1 MFLIYAVSYQT
12 TAGDNSTAIV
22 AQYKNSAYTAETDAL
37 TNIQANAKI
46 VTDAITKGDATEL
59 PKMVRPTTLIR
70 VATGQYKEILPIIV
84 PAECCIM
91 GDELRA
97 TNVQPKTIYN
107 GANLTS
113 RSDTPFS
120 FEALTRLEPVVGDIV
135 RGVTVTPTTGNTETQ
150 SQLWPYGNVEEEE
163 AAEQLAR
170 IARRRVDWL
179 ISVKLFSICTF
190 VTTA

>member
-1 MFLIYAVSYQT
+1 M
-12 TAGDNSTAIV
+12 
-22 AQYKNSAYTAETDAL
+22 
-37 TNIQANAKI
+37 
-46 VTDAITKGDATEL
+46 
-59 PKMVRPTTLIR
+59 
-70 VATGQYKEILPIIV
+70 

-179 ISVKLFSICTF
+179 IGDKLERTLQNISDFSSAQTGYARDQLLSNKQFMAEEVTAYIKNTYPNRSTVKQNVDKMLAILLML
-190 VTTA
+190 

>member
-1 MFLIYAVSYQT
+1 MQQNY
-12 TAGDNSTAIV
+12 
-22 AQYKNSAYTAETDAL
+22 
-37 TNIQANAKI
+37 
-46 VTDAITKGDATEL
+46 

-135 RGVTVTPTTGNTETQ
+135 RGVTLHLLLEILKHN
-150 SQLWPYGNVEEEE
+150 LNYGLMVMWKKKKQQNSWHVLLDVE
-163 AAEQLAR
+163 
-170 IARRRVDWL
+170 L
-179 ISVKLFSICTF
+179 IG
-190 VTTA
+190 